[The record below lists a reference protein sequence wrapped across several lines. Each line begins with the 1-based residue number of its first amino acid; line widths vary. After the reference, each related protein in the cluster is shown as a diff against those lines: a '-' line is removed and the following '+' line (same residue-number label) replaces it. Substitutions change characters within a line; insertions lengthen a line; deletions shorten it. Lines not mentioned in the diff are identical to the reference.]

1 MAKALIFQSWYENLQ
16 IFSLSNLKMFGL
28 IVLKTV
34 ITGYKIILQ
43 NLWLIA
49 LWVLAVY
56 VAVKL
61 INIPSYFFY
70 ILNLYFWI
78 FFLSL
83 TLRSSIAIKD
93 YKYYLKY
100 FLKYGIQFLILA
112 TLNYYLDYNFFLLTF
127 FIIWLNFIF
136 DDQIDVKNIFYSFY
150 RSGKLFL
157 FNLPVLLITSITL
170 FLIGYADYYLVSK
183 MPVWFPVKLDI
194 INYIII
200 LPIFLAFIISFYI
213 KRVHDQFLIYYS

>member
-16 IFSLSNLKMFGL
+16 IFSLNNLKLFGL
-28 IVLKTV
+28 IVLKAV

-49 LWVLAVY
+49 LWALAAY
-56 VAVKL
+56 AAVKWAGMPFHL
-61 INIPSYFFY
+61 VY

-83 TLRSSIAIKD
+83 TLRSSIDIKD
-93 YKYYLKY
+93 YKYFLKY

-112 TLNYYLDYNFFLLTF
+112 IINYYLDYKFFLLTF

-136 DDQIDVKNIFYSFY
+136 DDEIDVKNIFYSFY
-150 RSGKLFL
+150 RAVKLFL
-157 FNLPVLLITSITL
+157 FNLPVLLTTAIVL
-170 FLIGYADYYLVSK
+170 LLISYLVSRI
-183 MPVWFPVKLDI
+183 PVWFPVKLDI

-213 KRVHDQFLIYYS
+213 KKST